1 MPHHYVSIEALGHEV
16 FKYAGY
22 VHPLNE
28 DYYRKSFEEYG
39 PTGLPQ
45 VHNPEPEPCKVLAF
59 DEYKGDRITADGEP
73 YGDQPY
79 TPKQLIM
86 TKREGEKIWRVMWS
100 QKSSPKEESDGLE
113 YALKEGWMLHTCRVG
128 DNQAWEN
135 ALEMHKEIEGHK
147 VDLENP
153 ANWIKSEKPI

>member
-1 MPHHYVSIEALGHEV
+1 MPHHYVSIKALDHKV

-39 PTGLPQ
+39 PTGIPG
-45 VHNPEPEPCKVLAF
+45 PERDPGPCEVLAF
-59 DEYKGDRITADGEP
+59 DEYKGDRITADGKP
-73 YGDQPY
+73 YGKQGY

-86 TKREGEKIWRVMWS
+86 TKRDEKGKVWRVMWS
-100 QKSSPKEESDGLE
+100 QKSSPKEEKDGLA

-135 ALEMHKEIEGHK
+135 VLEMHKEIEGHE

-153 ANWIKSEKPI
+153 KNWVKSENSI